1 MAGSWD
7 EEADVVVG
15 VMEERGAS
23 AVIAAH
29 DAGAKVLIDLAG
41 KLGVAEADQLAA
53 TLAEYRQ
60 ACRNG
65 RDDKFGRSR
74 QTLVELYGDLYGLPL
89 WPCLLNTQGGLK
101 RNFRG
106 QTDKATL

>member
-23 AVIAAH
+23 AAIAAH

-41 KLGVAEADQLAA
+41 KLSVAKADQLAA

-60 ACRNG
+60 AGRNG

-74 QTLVELYGDLYGLPL
+74 QTLVELYGNLYGLPL
-89 WPCLLNTQGGLK
+89 WPCLLNTQGGPK